1 MMPES
6 ALGGGA
12 KKAANAFDGFTYVDK
27 SALG

>member
-6 ALGGGA
+6 ALGGN
-12 KKAANAFDGFTYVDK
+12 KKGANAFDGFTYVDK